1 MKDHFK
7 GHITA
12 KLQFQLLANTVI
24 GQVLACPMG
33 VFFLPHARFRLIPSG
48 SDRIY
53 SFTVPN
59 TLLL

>member
-33 VFFLPHARFRLIPSG
+33 VFFLPHARFRLIRMVGP
-48 SDRIY
+48 Y
-53 SFTVPN
+53 
-59 TLLL
+59 L